1 MVRGTRVILLFSL
14 PGKHNVLLWPQ
25 VKIPLNYYQLIVTFF
40 LGNDLGFRYEW
51 DKIVITG
58 WNIYFKHSCLSAWIS
73 VRFQLRL
80 NIVSK
85 YCVYS
90 VTFCPSFS
98 SSLWSISCLN
108 PIWIPT
114 LAFSKLMIVSVLLL
128 AQSELLTN
136 FYPAVTFTWLISDSS
151 LAFPSLTSFLSEIV
165 SNQHSVKAVNSPS
178 YTGYISS
185 HHASRRGIIS
195 FSQFFHPFSQSHLL
209 YQCF

>member
-1 MVRGTRVILLFSL
+1 MVWGTRVILLFSL

-58 WNIYFKHSCLSAWIS
+58 WNIHFKHSYLSAWIS

-90 VTFCPSFS
+90 VAFCPSFS

-114 LAFSKLMIVSVLLL
+114 LAFSKLMIGSVLFL

-136 FYPAVTFTWLISDSS
+136 FYPAVTFTWFISDSS
-151 LAFPSLTSFLSEIV
+151 LAFPSLTSFLSEIKLV
-165 SNQHSVKAVNSPS
+165 TSIQ
-178 YTGYISS
+178 
-185 HHASRRGIIS
+185 
-195 FSQFFHPFSQSHLL
+195 
-209 YQCF
+209 